1 MISVP
6 SFSPVLSVPLSML
19 STFTWRLQLNVRV
32 PAIVPR
38 VSWPSC
44 RLWRRCLRCP
54 TSAPGHATGTVRRR
68 RPGNPA
74 AKLQL
79 GTAAGALYLPP
90 PHAALLPAAS
100 KWSMPACTMTICPSK
115 PMWQRASGC
124 CLRRT
129 IVLLL
134 SPAFPIAL
142 PPVTRVHNRCLP
154 HDACDGWE
162 WQANIPLPG
171 SPSD

>member
-1 MISVP
+1 MTSVP
-6 SFSPVLSVPLSML
+6 SFSSAVCPTFDVVHLHMAFAIKRPCPSNCPQSVLDV
-19 STFTWRLQLNVRV
+19 V
-32 PAIVPR
+32 PAMEAVFEVTYFCARPCHR
-38 VSWPSC
+38 
-44 RLWRRCLRCP
+44 
-54 TSAPGHATGTVRRR
+54 HRR

-90 PHAALLPAAS
+90 PQAALLPAAS

-129 IVLLL
+129 IVLL
-134 SPAFPIAL
+134 PAFPIGL

>member
-1 MISVP
+1 M
-6 SFSPVLSVPLSML
+6 LS
-19 STFTWRLQLNVRV
+19 STFTRRLQLNLRV
-32 PAIVPR
+32 PPIVPR

-44 RLWRRCLRCP
+44 LLLWRQRVFEVTYFCAGPCHRRH
-54 TSAPGHATGTVRRR
+54 GRRR

-74 AKLQL
+74 TARLQL

-134 SPAFPIAL
+134 SPAFPIGL

-154 HDACDGWE
+154 RDACDGWE